1 MTMLTRRERHR
12 LLATGLLAGAAGRV
26 ARARGGPAEAGGESR
41 IRGVLIGMQSCS
53 FRDRDLQPAEAG
65 IRNPFR

>member
-1 MTMLTRRERHR
+1 MTTLTRREWHK
-12 LLATGLLAGAAGRV
+12 LMAAGLLAGASGR
-26 ARARGGPAEAGGESR
+26 ATRARGGQAEPGGESR